1 MSLWL
6 TLHLIE
12 TIAGREITLPTHK
25 QMSLAKHVPN
35 QSLGTIKVL
44 FSQRLMSLWLTVHLI
59 ETMNSRTTHNLFGLR
74 AELLFSIYLKIQ
86 QTKF

>member
-44 FSQRLMSLWLTVHLI
+44 SVHFI